1 MAAQF
6 VTLVQAKTHLRIATA
21 PGHPDDADIQEKLDA
36 AEAAILRYVARSPAG
51 AALVEQYVEDLDA
64 PADLR
69 AAVLLQ
75 LGELWRF
82 RGDDPAT
89 LALAPAR
96 DAATDFAPGVL
107 GLLRRFGDPV
117 LA

>member
-1 MAAQF
+1 MPAQF
-6 VTLVQAKTHLRIATA
+6 VTLAGAKKHLKILTA
-21 PGHPDDADIQEKLDA
+21 DGHPDDGELQEKLDA
-36 AEAAILRYVARSPAG
+36 AEAAILRYVSRSPAG
-51 AALVEQYVEDLDA
+51 LALVDQWVTDLDA

-89 LALAPAR
+89 LALSPAR
-96 DAATDFAPGVL
+96 EPGTDFAPGVA

>member
-1 MAAQF
+1 MPAVY
-6 VTLVQAKTHLRIATA
+6 VTLAQAKAHLRLATP
-21 PGHPDDADIQEKLDA
+21 PGAPDDADVQEKLDA
-36 AEAAILRYVARSPAG
+36 AEAAILRYVERSPAG
-51 AALVEQYVEDLDA
+51 AALVQEWGGTA

-96 DAATDFAPGVL
+96 DPATDFAPGVL

>member
-6 VTLVQAKTHLRIATA
+6 VTLTQAKAHLKLAT
-21 PGHPDDADIQEKLDA
+21 PLGHPDDPDIQEKLDA
-36 AEAAILRYVARSPAG
+36 AEAAILRYVERSPAG
-51 AALVEQYVEDLDA
+51 AALVQEWTGGTA

-89 LALAPAR
+89 LALSPAR
-96 DAATDFAPGVL
+96 EPATDFAPVVA

>member
-6 VTLVQAKTHLRIATA
+6 VTLAAAKMHLRIATP
-21 PGHPDDADIQEKLDA
+21 PGHPDDPDVQEKLDA
-36 AEAAILRYVARSPAG
+36 AEAAIVRYVERSPAG
-51 AALVEQYVEDLDA
+51 AALVAQWVTDLDA

-89 LALAPAR
+89 LALSPAR
-96 DAATDFAPGVL
+96 DSGTDFAPGVA

>member
-1 MAAQF
+1 MAAEF
-6 VTLVQAKTHLRIATA
+6 VTLAQAKAHLRLATP
-21 PGHPDDADIQEKLDA
+21 PGHPDDADVQEKLDA
-36 AEAAILRYVARSPAG
+36 AEAAILRYVERSPAG
-51 AALVEQYVEDLDA
+51 AALVQEWTGGAA

-89 LALAPAR
+89 LALSPAR
-96 DAATDFAPGVL
+96 EPATDFAPGVA

>member
-6 VTLVQAKTHLRIATA
+6 VTLAQAKTHLRIATA
-21 PGHPDDADIQEKLDA
+21 PGHPDDGDVQEKLDA
-36 AEAAILRYVARSPAG
+36 AEAAILRYVERSPAG
-51 AALVEQYVEDLDA
+51 ATLVAGWVTDLDA

-82 RGDDPAT
+82 RGDDPASA
-89 LALAPAR
+89 ALMPMREAG
-96 DAATDFAPGVL
+96 TDFAPGVA

>member
-6 VTLVQAKTHLRIATA
+6 VTLAQAKTHLRIATA
-21 PGHPDDADIQEKLDA
+21 PGHPDDADVQEKLDA

-51 AALVEQYVEDLDA
+51 AALVEQYIDDLDA

-82 RGDDPAT
+82 HGDDPGAPAT
-89 LALAPAR
+89 MPAR
-96 DAATDFAPGVL
+96 DPSADFQPAIL
-107 GLLRRFGDPV
+107 GLLRRFTDPV